1 MGRKIYQSSLI
12 RAHAKK
18 ILNKRVSQY
27 SRGRFTDKKI
37 FIKARSVGS
46 YGQEEVQSLQDSQ
59 MKFEVLETLFIGSI
73 INKAPKQSHRAI

>member
-1 MGRKIYQSSLI
+1 MGRKIYQYSLI

-27 SRGRFTDKKI
+27 SREQFTDKKI

-46 YGQEEVQSLQDSQ
+46 YRQEEVQSLQDSQ

-73 INKAPKQSHRAI
+73 N